1 MAAKHQHQH
10 RTIAG
15 LFEDTAHAENA
26 VRQLESR
33 GFDRSS
39 IGIATRD
46 RAQRERLDE
55 RTGIDVSDSAAK
67 AARGTHRSV
76 MDTIKSW
83 FQPQGTDALTGEGL
97 TPQEARDIEQGL
109 AAGMILVVVDAGDRA
124 DDVIAIFGPGEADLE
139 AQAETGAPTSARSR
153 TTGPGGPQ
161 NIELR
166 GEELEVEKRQ
176 REAGEVRVRKEVVS
190 EQRSVDVPVTREELV
205 VERHPTAEKR
215 AATSGDLGE
224 AGSAEEMRIPLRE
237 EEVEVRKR
245 PVVRD
250 EVSLGKR
257 EVQDTQHIDETVRH
271 EELEVKGEGNVT
283 MRSNADRASTD
294 RPAAGSA
301 PTGTPGR
308 RPAYS
313 GRERRRGRDVSYAGP
328 ERRQATL

>member
-1 MAAKHQHQH
+1 MAAKHQHEH

-15 LFEDTAHAENA
+15 LFEDSAHAENA

-67 AARGTHRSV
+67 AARGTHHSV

-83 FQPQGTDALTGEGL
+83 FQPHGTDALTGEGL

-109 AAGMILVVVDAGDRA
+109 DAGMILVVVDAGDRA
-124 DDVIAIFGPGEADLE
+124 DDVIAIFGTDEADLAE
-139 AQAETGAPTSARSR
+139 QAETGARTSDRAR
-153 TTGPGGPQ
+153 TTGPAGPQ

-205 VERHPTAEKR
+205 VERHPTAEKP
-215 AATSGDLGE
+215 AASGDLAE

-257 EVQDTQHIDETVRH
+257 EVQDTQRVDETVRH

-283 MRSNADRASTD
+283 MRSNAGRSSTD

-301 PTGTPGR
+301 PSGTPGR

>member
-1 MAAKHQHQH
+1 MAAKHQHEH

-15 LFEDTAHAENA
+15 LFEDSAHAENA

-67 AARGTHRSV
+67 AARGTHHSV

-83 FQPQGTDALTGEGL
+83 FQPHGTDALADEGL

-109 AAGMILVVVDAGDRA
+109 DAGMILVVVDAGDRA
-124 DDVIAIFGPGEADLE
+124 DDVIAIFGADEADLGE
-139 AQAETGAPTSARSR
+139 AAGTGAPTSDRSR
-153 TTGPGGPQ
+153 TTGPAGPQ

-166 GEELEVEKRQ
+166 GEELEVEKRK

-190 EQRSVDVPVTREELV
+190 EQRSLDVPVTREELV

-215 AATSGDLGE
+215 AASGDLGE

-257 EVQDTQHIDETVRH
+257 EVQDTQHIDETVRR

-283 MRSNADRASTD
+283 MRSNADRSSTD
-294 RPAAGSA
+294 RPAAGTA
-301 PTGTPGR
+301 PSGTPGR